1 MIFAGVPMSF
11 LTVLT
16 CIAMSSQ
23 LEHVVGEKAVAYVVY
38 GTIMLVAVLG
48 MITYNVTPKRL
59 ILPLGIIGWLIS
71 ASILCWYASVWP
83 RSLWAYRSKMV
94 MQAAFLSHPVVMW
107 QAGPEQS

>member
-1 MIFAGVPMSF
+1 MKKNPFGINEGARRMIFAGVPMSF

-71 ASILCWYASVWP
+71 ASILCWYAWFGP
-83 RSLWAYRSKMV
+83 G
-94 MQAAFLSHPVVMW
+94 AFGHTGQRW
-107 QAGPEQS
+107 